1 MESFTFNGNNEPDPF
16 NFTDTP
22 TSYLGNTDAEEFIN
36 YVLNDNDNA
45 PLYIYNQNQN
55 QDIQVSSQPIMSNEK
70 PTTIQFHSVQSMRQY
85 IESHSINLDNYVLV
99 VPAQRYRAI
108 RYDRRPTH
116 TNNVEIVMV
125 KTDNK

>member
-1 MESFTFNGNNEPDPF
+1 MESFPFNGNNEPDPF

-22 TSYLGNTDAEEFIN
+22 TPYLGNKDAEEFIN
-36 YVLNDNDNA
+36 YDFNDNA
-45 PLYIYNQNQN
+45 ALYIYNQYQN

-70 PTTIQFHSVQSMRQY
+70 PTTILFHSVQSMRQY
-85 IESHSINLDNYVLV
+85 IESHSISLDNYVLV
-99 VPAQRYRAI
+99 IPAQRYRAN